1 MPQIS
6 SARIH
11 LVLSLSLSNDRSIT
25 LVGRLPIPHPS
36 LRTLGNASYT
46 GRMDQQV
53 MPDGS
58 VEAPGTKHEFE

>member
-1 MPQIS
+1 M
-6 SARIH
+6 R
-11 LVLSLSLSNDRSIT
+11 
-25 LVGRLPIPHPS
+25 LVGHLPISQPS

-53 MPDGS
+53 HPDGS